1 MDPKVARADSEGSL
15 SSTRGAAPAKSG
27 SKLPFTLDEPYP
39 RIWRLKLDLQGSK
52 VNKLGHEVM
61 DDFGARILPEL
72 EALAPKID
80 ALVFVSG
87 KPGNFIAGADIELIM
102 SAKSAKEAEEL
113 SRGGQILSCR
123 WEDLPFPT

>member
-15 SSTRGAAPAKSG
+15 STARGATPAKSG
-27 SKLPFTLDEPYP
+27 SKPPFTLDEPLP

-61 DDFGARILPEL
+61 DDFNARILPEL
-72 EALAPKID
+72 EKLGTRID

-87 KPGNFIAGADIELIM
+87 KPGNFIAGADIELIQ

-113 SRGGQILSCR
+113 A
-123 WEDLPFPT
+123 